1 MQNRGKFLSKAQI
14 PFLLVFVFW
23 VFAVGS
29 RFWANGLS
37 FGLDFGIFQPDGA
50 HYAYRT
56 LLFLGHES
64 TSAAREVANWY
75 QIHGFKNNNFDS
87 TLLLPTNLST
97 WGLVA
102 PRVVYSVLS
111 IPFVFLFGIPGM
123 LVVPILSLLG
133 FFLSIL
139 ALGRRLSNQNFALLI
154 VFALSISPTFLRWM
168 LSNITDSPITFFF
181 ALVVLVLSSS
191 DSKPIWGSKILL
203 LVFLTSFTRFCLPV
217 WLSIGLVLFFNRRRW
232 EGLFVLVSSSIAAI
246 PTILFM
252 PSDAVLPGSAPEGLI
267 EKLTGVAKS
276 FFVILFW
283 ESAQLAVLDRVLL
296 ALIVIGVLVS
306 LLYFKEISSQLYISV
321 LFSVLVIGA
330 INGTVGVN
338 FRYQLP
344 VIGFLAW
351 VLIASL
357 PKAGYRLFR

>member
-1 MQNRGKFLSKAQI
+1 MQNRVKFLSKAQI
-14 PFLLVFVFW
+14 PFSLVFVFW
-23 VFAVGS
+23 ALAVGS

-37 FGLDFGIFQPDGA
+37 FGLDFGIYQPDGA

-87 TLLLPTNLST
+87 SLLLPTNLST

-111 IPFVFLFGIPGM
+111 MPFVFLFGIPGM

-133 FFLSIL
+133 FFLAVM
-139 ALGRRLSNQNFALLI
+139 ALGRRFSNQNFALLF

-191 DSKPIWGSKILL
+191 DSRSIWASKIII
-203 LVFLTSFTRFCLPV
+203 LVFLTSYTRFCLPV
-217 WLSIGLVLFFNRRRW
+217 WLSISLVLLINRRRR
-232 EGLFVLVSSSIAAI
+232 ESVVVFISSLIAAI
-246 PTILFM
+246 PTFLFM
-252 PSDAVLPGSAPEGLI
+252 PSNAVLPGSDPEGFV
-267 EKLTGVAKS
+267 EKIFGVGKS

-283 ESAQLAVLDRVLL
+283 ESAQLAFLDRVLL
-296 ALIVIGVLVS
+296 GFIIIGVLVS
-306 LLYFKEISSQLYISV
+306 LLCIKEFSSQLFISV
-321 LFSVLVIGA
+321 LISVLIIGA
-330 INGTVGVN
+330 INGTIGVN

-351 VLIASL
+351 VLIANL
-357 PKAGYRLFR
+357 PKARYRLFG

>member
-1 MQNRGKFLSKAQI
+1 
-14 PFLLVFVFW
+14 
-23 VFAVGS
+23 
-29 RFWANGLS
+29 
-37 FGLDFGIFQPDGA
+37 
-50 HYAYRT
+50 
-56 LLFLGHES
+56 
-64 TSAAREVANWY
+64 
-75 QIHGFKNNNFDS
+75 
-87 TLLLPTNLST
+87 
-97 WGLVA
+97 
-102 PRVVYSVLS
+102 
-111 IPFVFLFGIPGM
+111 
-123 LVVPILSLLG
+123 
-133 FFLSIL
+133 
-139 ALGRRLSNQNFALLI
+139 
-154 VFALSISPTFLRWM
+154 
-168 LSNITDSPITFFF
+168 
-181 ALVVLVLSSS
+181 
-191 DSKPIWGSKILL
+191 
-203 LVFLTSFTRFCLPV
+203 
-217 WLSIGLVLFFNRRRW
+217 
-232 EGLFVLVSSSIAAI
+232 
-246 PTILFM
+246 M

>member
-1 MQNRGKFLSKAQI
+1 MQKESKYLSNAQI

-23 VFAVGS
+23 IFAVGS

-56 LLFLGHES
+56 LVFLGHES
-64 TSAAREVANWY
+64 TSAAREVTYWY

-133 FFLSIL
+133 VFLAIL
-139 ALGRRLSNQNFALLI
+139 ILGRRFSNQNFALFL
-154 VFALSISPTFLRWM
+154 VFALSISPTISRWM
-168 LSNITDSPITFFF
+168 LSNITDSPSTFFF
-181 ALVVLVLSSS
+181 ILVVLVLSSS
-191 DSKPIWGSKILL
+191 DSQPIWGSKILL
-203 LVFLTSFTRFCLPV
+203 LVFVTSFTRFCLPI
-217 WLSIGLVLFFNRRRW
+217 WLSIGLVLLINRRLR
-232 EGLFVLVSSSIAAI
+232 EGVTVFISSLVASI

-252 PSDAVLPGSAPEGLI
+252 PSNAVLPGSDPGGLA
-267 EKLTGVAKS
+267 EKILGVGKS

-283 ESAQLAVLDRVLL
+283 ESAQLAILDRVLL
-296 ALIVIGVLVS
+296 GSIILGVLVS
-306 LLYFKEISSQLYISV
+306 LLCIKEFSSQLFIAVLISV
-321 LFSVLVIGA
+321 LIIGA
-330 INGTVGVN
+330 INGTIGVN

-351 VLIASL
+351 VLIANL
-357 PKAGYRLFR
+357 PKVRYRLFR

>member
-1 MQNRGKFLSKAQI
+1 MQNRGKYISKAQI

-23 VFAVGS
+23 ILAVGS

-56 LLFLGHES
+56 LLFLGHDS
-64 TSAAREVANWY
+64 TSAAKEVTNWY

-111 IPFVFLFGIPGM
+111 IPFVILFGLPGM

-133 FFLSIL
+133 FFLVIMS
-139 ALGRRLSNQNFALLI
+139 LGRRFSNQNFALLF

-168 LSNITDSPITFFF
+168 VSNITDSPITFFF

-191 DSKPIWGSKILL
+191 DSKPVWGYKILL
-203 LVFLTSFTRFCLPV
+203 LVFLTSFTRFCLPL
-217 WLSIGLVLFFNRRRW
+217 WLSIGLVLLFNRRLW
-232 EGLFVLVSSSIAAI
+232 EGVLVLVSSSIAAI
-246 PTILFM
+246 PALLFM
-252 PSDAVLPGSAPEGLI
+252 PSNAVLPGSAPEGLV
-267 EKLTGVAKS
+267 EKFVGVVKS
-276 FFVILFW
+276 FFLISFW
-283 ESAQLAVLDRVLL
+283 ELAQLAVLDRVLL
-296 ALIVIGVLVS
+296 ACIVIGVLVS
-306 LLYFKEISSQLYISV
+306 LLFIKEISSQLYISV

-330 INGTVGVN
+330 INGTIGVN

-351 VLIASL
+351 VLIVSL
-357 PKAGYRLFR
+357 PKTGNRLFR